1 MGSMTS
7 TGVGEY
13 MFPIMV
19 FVSWLQYLKK
29 IVLTFD
35 KHWTFRRS
43 CFNVEQDVKYSINL
57 PIIARIP
64 STRVRMLHHW
74 MNSISHVPVRST
86 RMMWVRTLIRMMLM
100 VGLRIMLKR

>member
-19 FVSWLQYLKK
+19 FVPWLQYLKK

-35 KHWTFRRS
+35 KTLDS
-43 CFNVEQDVKYSINL
+43 GLYCFYVEQDVKYSINL

-64 STRVRMLHHW
+64 STRVRTLHHW

-86 RMMWVRTLIRMMLM
+86 RMMWVRKLIRMMLM